1 MKKTRQGLLPFSDD
15 SPKSS
20 DIWHFK
26 RDPSKMFHCIWF
38 NDIHDWLVVDLPLWK
53 IWVRQLGLW
62 TSQYME
68 VHVPNHQPDEIHM
81 FYFMFMHIHAY
92 HAYPSNPIRNV
103 HSPRRPRLNRAIR
116 AVRRTRR
123 IRVSRTA
130 PETCPVCASGRGRYG
145 RCKKGLTKPP
155 NMGH

>member
-1 MKKTRQGLLPFSDD
+1 
-15 SPKSS
+15 
-20 DIWHFK
+20 
-26 RDPSKMFHCIWF
+26 
-38 NDIHDWLVVDLPLWK
+38 
-53 IWVRQLGLW
+53 
-62 TSQYME
+62 ME

-155 NMGH
+155 NCQNNRKPRKNQDCLGFYRQNLGFHIFFRKKDTCIDVQQRRSCT